1 MAQQWAAGLTQEQY
15 ADERLYA
22 RDTVTVAGP
31 DSPED
36 LPRAGDPVA
45 VLAAADSA
53 GWAAR
58 KLADSA
64 GRAARKLADSALLV
78 ALGRVQSVREG
89 EVDVRYTHR
98 LFDEPRQVPVGDVAA
113 AAGLTT
119 LDEAAYQRLAGPVG
133 AAHRVDADR
142 AAWLVSVALPI
153 EASSAAEA
161 VREFWTYVDRLGPRE
176 LPAFVWPPGDELAM
190 QAYVLGD
197 EATLDPED

>member
-1 MAQQWAAGLTQEQY
+1 MAQHWAAVLTEEQY
-15 ADERLYA
+15 TEERLYA

-31 DSPED
+31 GSPED
-36 LPRAGDPVA
+36 LPRAGDPVT
-45 VLAAADSA
+45 VLAAADSS
-53 GWAAR
+53 GEF
-58 KLADSA
+58 
-64 GRAARKLADSALLV
+64 ADSALLV
-78 ALGRVQSVREG
+78 ALGRVRSVREG

-98 LFDEPRQVPVGDVAA
+98 LFDGPRVVEAGEVASP
-113 AAGLTT
+113 AGLTA
-119 LDEAAYQRLAGPVG
+119 LDEATYRRLADPVG

-161 VREFWTYVDRLGPRE
+161 VREFWTYVDKLGPRE

-197 EATLDPED
+197 EASLDPEED